1 MYKFHWNVDQL
12 QCWACAGL
20 EMQKKK
26 NAKENSSLETI
37 DTVRNLNNH
46 EELGTRRLGLKP
58 HQEGRALV
66 NTQAFS

>member
-1 MYKFHWNVDQL
+1 ML
-12 QCWACAGL
+12 TSSSAGPV
-20 EMQKKK
+20 QDWKCRRKK

-37 DTVRNLNNH
+37 DMVRNLNNH